1 MKLNEK
7 TISNILLVIVTM
19 IIAST
24 ILGML
29 FLGETYVESKGI
41 TENNSTFDLSAIS
54 PDNNETYYL
63 EGNWDFYY
71 GQLLITDNIKGKD
84 MTSIQVPSS
93 WSGTPI
99 MDTNFKSGGYASY
112 RAKIKNCKAFEAITI
127 YVPNLA
133 GAYSVF
139 VNGQLVSKSG
149 TFSKDSGKVFATPT
163 VDTNPIFLLPDQTYE
178 IVIEVAAES
187 YSGLYLTPLLTN
199 YEHNTNYTTTM
210 LGFRYALVGIVF
222 FCGAA
227 VIFLKSLGNKNIYTL
242 WLPILCFLLCLRMLV
257 SNESYAISQNFL
269 FNLSYETMNI
279 IIYAS
284 TFIIKLVALMFLKE
298 ALDLNISKKSILLL
312 SSLSLVLIV
321 VANIAPNSL
330 YITYYFAMFQLFSCI
345 IDLYTLD
352 KLCGCISKKVPNSE
366 IYTLAYMF
374 ITVGIMVDAFYTS
387 GLIPFRCSSFMPICF
402 FVFVLSVTIVHTKRT
417 TELYHETLET
427 EKLYA
432 ELQRANMSIM
442 LSQIQ
447 PHFLYNAL
455 NTIKS
460 LIKRDPKAAEK
471 AIIDFSYYLRGNMDS
486 LSKKEPIPFSLELD
500 HIKHYCEIELLRFSD
515 KMDIIYDI
523 GPSSFL
529 VPTLSVQPLV
539 ENAIKHGVTKNPKG
553 GTVKISTYED
563 IDFNY
568 IKIEDD
574 GVGFDMEATKE
585 DDGRSH
591 IGLSTTKAR
600 LKSIM
605 NAEIFIDSHI
615 NKGTVIIVQI
625 PKKSAKPADV
635 KETIKLF
642 KHKSK
647 KERNIDI

>member
-163 VDTNPIFLLPDQTYE
+163 VDTNPIYLLPDQTYE

-210 LGFRYALVGIVF
+210 LGLRYALVGIVF

-227 VIFLKSLGNKNIYTL
+227 VIFLKSLGNKKSGCFSSDVKLTGGMYRFSLFLKAYSICKFCL
-242 WLPILCFLLCLRMLV
+242 LASSVSHSLLKILGSFPCTYCCINCILK
-257 SNESYAISQNFL
+257 Y
-269 FNLSYETMNI
+269 
-279 IIYAS
+279 
-284 TFIIKLVALMFLKE
+284 IIK
-298 ALDLNISKKSILLL
+298 
-312 SSLSLVLIV
+312 
-321 VANIAPNSL
+321 
-330 YITYYFAMFQLFSCI
+330 
-345 IDLYTLD
+345 
-352 KLCGCISKKVPNSE
+352 
-366 IYTLAYMF
+366 
-374 ITVGIMVDAFYTS
+374 S
-387 GLIPFRCSSFMPICF
+387 G
-402 FVFVLSVTIVHTKRT
+402 
-417 TELYHETLET
+417 
-427 EKLYA
+427 
-432 ELQRANMSIM
+432 
-442 LSQIQ
+442 
-447 PHFLYNAL
+447 
-455 NTIKS
+455 
-460 LIKRDPKAAEK
+460 
-471 AIIDFSYYLRGNMDS
+471 
-486 LSKKEPIPFSLELD
+486 
-500 HIKHYCEIELLRFSD
+500 
-515 KMDIIYDI
+515 
-523 GPSSFL
+523 
-529 VPTLSVQPLV
+529 
-539 ENAIKHGVTKNPKG
+539 
-553 GTVKISTYED
+553 
-563 IDFNY
+563 
-568 IKIEDD
+568 
-574 GVGFDMEATKE
+574 
-585 DDGRSH
+585 
-591 IGLSTTKAR
+591 
-600 LKSIM
+600 
-605 NAEIFIDSHI
+605 
-615 NKGTVIIVQI
+615 
-625 PKKSAKPADV
+625 
-635 KETIKLF
+635 
-642 KHKSK
+642 
-647 KERNIDI
+647 